1 MVLTQ
6 TSLAGVNFCLFLVG
20 LIQTSR
26 IFMYHKEQQGSTGAA
41 IDTMWGIVK
50 GDSKKAEAKFEAEA
64 KKLEDKVG
72 A

>member
-1 MVLTQ
+1 
-6 TSLAGVNFCLFLVG
+6 
-20 LIQTSR
+20 
-26 IFMYHKEQQGSTGAA
+26 MYHKEQQGSTGAA